1 MISTTDHI
9 LPAMMGAFGLLF
21 FLLLFILLILWVA
34 LPFSIFGI
42 KDLIRE
48 AIEEQKKT
56 NELLKNLLEKKNA
69 TQSEKDEKDRT
80 IL

>member
-1 MISTTDHI
+1 MISTDHI

-34 LPFSIFGI
+34 LPFSIFRI

-56 NELLKNLLEKKNA
+56 NELLQRLLE
-69 TQSEKDEKDRT
+69 EKEEMRNEKIEIRNERS
-80 IL
+80 

>member
-1 MISTTDHI
+1 MISTGHI

-56 NELLKNLLEKKNA
+56 NELLQRLLE
-69 TQSEKDEKDRT
+69 EKEEMRNEKIEIRNERS
-80 IL
+80 

>member
-1 MISTTDHI
+1 MISTGHI

-48 AIEEQKKT
+48 AIEEHKKT

>member
-1 MISTTDHI
+1 MISTDHI

-56 NELLKNLLEKKNA
+56 NELLQRLLKEKEEMRN
-69 TQSEKDEKDRT
+69 EKIEIRNERS
-80 IL
+80 

>member
-1 MISTTDHI
+1 MISTGHI

-56 NELLKNLLEKKNA
+56 NELLQRLLKEKEEMRN
-69 TQSEKDEKDRT
+69 EKIEIRNERS
-80 IL
+80 

>member
-1 MISTTDHI
+1 MINTGHI

-21 FLLLFILLILWVA
+21 FLLLVILLILWVA

-56 NELLKNLLEKKNA
+56 NELLQRLLE
-69 TQSEKDEKDRT
+69 EKEEMRNEKIEIRNERS
-80 IL
+80 

>member
-1 MISTTDHI
+1 MINTGHI

-21 FLLLFILLILWVA
+21 FLLLVILLILWVA
-34 LPFSIFGI
+34 LPFSIFRI

-56 NELLKNLLEKKNA
+56 NELLQRLLE
-69 TQSEKDEKDRT
+69 EKEEMRNEKIEIRNERS
-80 IL
+80 

>member
-1 MISTTDHI
+1 MINTGHI

-21 FLLLFILLILWVA
+21 FLLLVILLILWVA

-56 NELLKNLLEKKNA
+56 NELLKNLLEKKNV
-69 TQSEKDEKDRT
+69 TQSEKDEKDRK

>member
-1 MISTTDHI
+1 MINTGHI

-21 FLLLFILLILWVA
+21 FLLLVILLILWVA

-48 AIEEQKKT
+48 AIEEQKRT
-56 NELLKNLLEKKNA
+56 NELLQRLLKEKEEMRN
-69 TQSEKDEKDRT
+69 EKIEIRNERS
-80 IL
+80 

>member
-1 MISTTDHI
+1 MINTGHI

-21 FLLLFILLILWVA
+21 FLLLVILLILWVA
-34 LPFSIFGI
+34 LPFSIFRI

-56 NELLKNLLEKKNA
+56 NELLQRLLKEKEEMRN
-69 TQSEKDEKDRT
+69 EKIEIRNERS
-80 IL
+80 

>member
-1 MISTTDHI
+1 MINTGHI

-56 NELLKNLLEKKNA
+56 NELLQRLLKEKEEMRN
-69 TQSEKDEKDRT
+69 EKIEIRNERS
-80 IL
+80 

>member
-1 MISTTDHI
+1 MISTDHI

-21 FLLLFILLILWVA
+21 FLLLFILLILWVV

>member
-1 MISTTDHI
+1 MINTDHI

-21 FLLLFILLILWVA
+21 FLLLVILLILWVA

-48 AIEEQKKT
+48 AIEEQKRT
-56 NELLKNLLEKKNA
+56 NELLQRLLE
-69 TQSEKDEKDRT
+69 EKEEMRNEKIEIRNERS
-80 IL
+80 

>member
-1 MISTTDHI
+1 MINTGHI

-48 AIEEQKKT
+48 AIEDQKKT
-56 NELLKNLLEKKNA
+56 NELLQRLLE
-69 TQSEKDEKDRT
+69 EKEEMRNEKIEIRNERS
-80 IL
+80 

>member
-1 MISTTDHI
+1 MINTGHI

-56 NELLKNLLEKKNA
+56 DELLQRLLE
-69 TQSEKDEKDRT
+69 EKEEMRNEKIEIRNERS
-80 IL
+80 

>member
-1 MISTTDHI
+1 MISADHI

-21 FLLLFILLILWVA
+21 FLLLVILLILWVA
-34 LPFSIFGI
+34 LPFSIFRI

-56 NELLKNLLEKKNA
+56 NELLQRLLE
-69 TQSEKDEKDRT
+69 EKEEMRNEKIEIRNERS
-80 IL
+80 

>member
-1 MISTTDHI
+1 MISADHI

-21 FLLLFILLILWVA
+21 FLLLFILLILWVV

>member
-1 MISTTDHI
+1 MINTGHI

-56 NELLKNLLEKKNA
+56 NELLQRLLE
-69 TQSEKDEKDRT
+69 EKEEMRNEKIEIRNERS
-80 IL
+80 

>member
-1 MISTTDHI
+1 MINTGHI

-21 FLLLFILLILWVA
+21 FLLLVILLILWVA
-34 LPFSIFGI
+34 LPFSIFRI

-56 NELLKNLLEKKNA
+56 NELLQRLLE
-69 TQSEKDEKDRT
+69 EKEEMRNEN
-80 IL
+80 IEIRNERS